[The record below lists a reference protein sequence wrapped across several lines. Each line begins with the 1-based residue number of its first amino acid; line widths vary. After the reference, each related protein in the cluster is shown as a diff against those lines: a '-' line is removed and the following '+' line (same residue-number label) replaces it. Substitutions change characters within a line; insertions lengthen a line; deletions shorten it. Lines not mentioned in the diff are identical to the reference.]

1 MDNDSYLATIK
12 VVGIGGG
19 GVNAVNRMVEAGLN
33 GVDFIAINTDA
44 QHLILA
50 DAPLKI
56 DIGHNLTHGLGAGA
70 DPNIGK
76 QSAEEDE
83 AQIEEAL
90 RGADMVFITAGEGG
104 GTGTGGAP
112 VVARVARDQGA
123 LTVGVVTKPFAFEGK
138 RRMKQAE
145 AGIEELRKFVDALIV
160 IPNERLRRIGDKN
173 LSFSDAYKLADENLM
188 KNVQAITEI
197 ITKIGEQNVDFADVT
212 SVIKGSGTAV
222 IGIGQAHGE
231 DRAIKATEQA
241 ISSPLLETSID
252 GARGVIFCAFGSQ
265 ESLTLDEVGEASTL
279 VEEASHPEVNKIDG
293 IYWDDTLGEDI
304 RIIVIATGFDSANEL
319 GVDSAAQA
327 SKMFSAPNQA
337 PRIEEEAFSGVNSS
351 ANASNT
357 PQNAPISAVNNAP
370 ATGNTA
376 TPRTNSG
383 VNSGYTQKISDYE
396 SSSGFTS
403 ESIFN
408 SSSGT
413 SLSGSLTAL
422 SGQLSAVSG
431 EFSGVQKVDDSKQA
445 DYEKGTDELDI
456 PDFLND

>member
-1 MDNDSYLATIK
+1 MENSYLATIK

-19 GVNAVNRMVEAGLN
+19 GVNAVNRMVDVGLN
-33 GVDFIAINTDA
+33 GVEFIAINTDA
-44 QHLILA
+44 QHLILSDA
-50 DAPLKI
+50 DVKL
-56 DIGHNLTHGLGAGA
+56 DIGRELTNGLGAGA

-76 QSAEEDE
+76 QSAEDSESE
-83 AQIEEAL
+83 IEEVL

-112 VVARVARDQGA
+112 VVARIAHDQGA
-123 LTVGVVTKPFAFEGK
+123 LTVGVVTKPFTFEGK

-145 AGIEELRKFVDALIV
+145 AGIEELKKEVDALIV
-160 IPNERLRRIGDKN
+160 IPNERLRHMGDKN
-173 LSFSDAYKLADENLM
+173 LSFSDAYRLADENLM

-197 ITKIGEQNVDFADVT
+197 ITKVGEQNVDFADVT
-212 SVIKGSGTAV
+212 SVIKGSGTAI

-241 ISSPLLETSID
+241 ISSPLLESSID

-265 ESLTLDEVGEASTL
+265 ELLTLDEVGEASTL

-304 RIIVIATGFDSANEL
+304 RVIVIATGFDTTSSDTV
-319 GVDSAAQA
+319 VDPSIA
-327 SKMFSAPNQA
+327 SKVFSAPNAA
-337 PRIEEEAFSGVNSS
+337 PKIEEEVIQKPADVELPLESS
-351 ANASNT
+351 RSISQVANT
-357 PQNAPISAVNNAP
+357 PISLTANP
-370 ATGNTA
+370 ATDTNT
-376 TPRTNSG
+376 
-383 VNSGYTQKISDYE
+383 NSGYTQKIADYE

-408 SSSGT
+408 SSDGISQ
-413 SLSGSLTAL
+413 SGSLSVL

-431 EFSGVQKVDDSKQA
+431 EFNSVKEKFNNPEHKG
-445 DYEKGTDELDI
+445 YEEGKDELDI

>member
-1 MDNDSYLATIK
+1 MENSYLATIK

-19 GVNAVNRMVEAGLN
+19 GVNAVNRMVDVGLN
-33 GVDFIAINTDA
+33 GVEFIAINTDA
-44 QHLILA
+44 QHLILSDA
-50 DAPLKI
+50 DVKL
-56 DIGHNLTHGLGAGA
+56 DIGRELTNGLGAGA

-76 QSAEEDE
+76 QSAEDSENE
-83 AQIEEAL
+83 IEEVL

-112 VVARVARDQGA
+112 VVARIAHDQGA

-145 AGIEELRKFVDALIV
+145 AGIEELKKEVDALIV
-160 IPNERLRRIGDKN
+160 IPNERLRRMGDKN
-173 LSFSDAYKLADENLM
+173 LSFSDAYRLADENLM

-197 ITKIGEQNVDFADVT
+197 ITKVGEQNVDFADVT
-212 SVIKGSGTAV
+212 SVIKGSGTAI

-241 ISSPLLETSID
+241 ISSPLLEASID

-265 ESLTLDEVGEASTL
+265 ELLTLDEVGEASTL

-304 RIIVIATGFDSANEL
+304 RVIVIATGFDNSQDAGL
-319 GVDSAAQA
+319 SQI
-327 SKMFSAPNQA
+327 SKTFSAPNQA
-337 PRIEEEAFSGVNSS
+337 SKIVEEVVSTPAEKKVS
-351 ANASNT
+351 APTSTSINGTVS
-357 PQNAPISAVNNAP
+357 APTS
-370 ATGNTA
+370 TG
-376 TPRTNSG
+376 TNSE
-383 VNSGYTQKISDYE
+383 VSARSGYTQKITDFE

-408 SSSGT
+408 SSGGVNQ
-413 SLSGSLTAL
+413 SGSLSVL

-431 EFSGVQKVDDSKQA
+431 EVGSAK
-445 DYEKGTDELDI
+445 EKFGDNGRDEHVEGRDNLDI

>member
-1 MDNDSYLATIK
+1 
-12 VVGIGGG
+12 
-19 GVNAVNRMVEAGLN
+19 MVDVGLN
-33 GVDFIAINTDA
+33 GVEFIAINTDA
-44 QHLILA
+44 QHLILSDA
-50 DAPLKI
+50 DVKL
-56 DIGHNLTHGLGAGA
+56 DIGRELTNGLGAGA

-76 QSAEEDE
+76 QSAEDSENE
-83 AQIEEAL
+83 IEEVL

-112 VVARVARDQGA
+112 VVARIAHDQGA

-145 AGIEELRKFVDALIV
+145 AGIEELKKEVDALIV
-160 IPNERLRRIGDKN
+160 IPNERLRRMGDKN
-173 LSFSDAYKLADENLM
+173 LSFSDAYRLADENLM

-197 ITKIGEQNVDFADVT
+197 ITKVGEQNVDFADVT
-212 SVIKGSGTAV
+212 SVIKGSGTAI

-241 ISSPLLETSID
+241 ISSPLLEASID

-265 ESLTLDEVGEASTL
+265 ELLTLDEVGEASTL

-304 RIIVIATGFDSANEL
+304 RVIVIATGFDNSQDA
-319 GVDSAAQA
+319 DPSQI
-327 SKMFSAPNQA
+327 SKTFSAQNQA
-337 PRIEEEAFSGVNSS
+337 PKIVEEVVS
-351 ANASNT
+351 T
-357 PQNAPISAVNNAP
+357 PAEKKVAAPTS
-370 ATGNTA
+370 TG
-376 TPRTNSG
+376 TNSE
-383 VNSGYTQKISDYE
+383 VSARSGYTQKITDFE

-403 ESIFN
+403 KSIFN
-408 SSSGT
+408 SSGGVNQ
-413 SLSGSLTAL
+413 SGSLSVL

-431 EFSGVQKVDDSKQA
+431 EIGSAK
-445 DYEKGTDELDI
+445 EKFGDNGRDEHTEGKDNLDI